1 MKLTLHK
8 MSTSIGTP
16 IEYRL
21 FSESKSVL
29 MNDFLHKQIEINWT
43 GNIFCS
49 KCSKKT
55 KRSFGEGFC
64 YPCFISAPEASPC
77 IIKPELCQA
86 HLGIGRDIE
95 FEEKHHNKP
104 HIVYLAATDK
114 AKVGVTRD
122 TQVPTRWIDQG
133 ANKAIVLAQTP
144 NRYLA
149 GVTEV
154 ALKSFYSDKTNWRS
168 MLKNLQDESIDLVEE
183 KWKCH
188 DLLPQDLQQYFTEND
203 DILELNYPVNKFP
216 EKITSLSLEK
226 QENISGILTGIK
238 GQYLMFDEQYVFNVR
253 RHTSFEIQLTL
264 NG

>member
-1 MKLTLHK
+1 MNLILHK
-8 MSTSIGTP
+8 MNTSIGEP

-21 FSESKSVL
+21 FSDDKPIL
-29 MNDFLHKQIEINWT
+29 INDFLHKKLEINWS
-43 GNIFCS
+43 GNIFCQ
-49 KCSKKT
+49 KCAKKT
-55 KRSFGEGFC
+55 KRSFGQGFC

-95 FEEKHHNKP
+95 FEKKHHNQP
-104 HIVYLAATDK
+104 HIVYMAATDK
-114 AKVGVTRD
+114 VKVGVTRD

-133 ANKAIVLAQTP
+133 ANKAIILAETP

-168 MLKNLQDESIDLVEE
+168 MLKNLQDHNIDLEEE
-183 KWKCH
+183 KWKSH
-188 DLLPQDLQQYFTEND
+188 DLLPSDLQQYFVEND
-203 DILELNYPVNKFP
+203 DVIELNYPVNHYP
-216 EKITSLSLEK
+216 EKITSLNLEK
-226 QENISGILTGIK
+226 QESISGVLTGIK

-253 RHTSFEIQLTL
+253 RHTSFEIEMII

>member
-1 MKLTLHK
+1 MNLILHK
-8 MSTSIGTP
+8 MNTSIGEP

-21 FSESKSVL
+21 FSDDKPIL
-29 MNDFLHKQIEINWT
+29 INDFLHKKLEINWS
-43 GNIFCS
+43 GNIFCQ
-49 KCSKKT
+49 KCAKKT
-55 KRSFGEGFC
+55 KRSFGQGFC

-95 FEEKHHNKP
+95 FEQKHHNQP
-104 HIVYLAATDK
+104 HIVYMAATDK
-114 AKVGVTRD
+114 VKVGVTRD

-133 ANKAIVLAQTP
+133 ANKAIILAETP

-168 MLKNLQDESIDLVEE
+168 MLKNLQDHNIDLEEE

-188 DLLPQDLQQYFTEND
+188 DLLPSDLQQYFVEND
-203 DILELNYPVNKFP
+203 DVIELNYPVNHYP
-216 EKITSLSLEK
+216 EKITSLNLEK
-226 QENISGILTGIK
+226 QESISGVLTGIK

-253 RHTSFEIQLTL
+253 RHTSFEIEMII

>member
-1 MKLTLHK
+1 MNLILHK
-8 MSTSIGTP
+8 MNTSIGEP

-21 FSESKSVL
+21 FSDDKPIL
-29 MNDFLHKQIEINWT
+29 INDFLHKKLEINWS
-43 GNIFCS
+43 GNIFCQ
-49 KCSKKT
+49 KCAKKT
-55 KRSFGEGFC
+55 KRSFGQGFC

-95 FEEKHHNKP
+95 FEQKHHNQP
-104 HIVYLAATDK
+104 HIVYMAATDK
-114 AKVGVTRD
+114 VKVGVTRD

-133 ANKAIVLAQTP
+133 ANKAIILAETP

-149 GVTEV
+149 GLTEV

-168 MLKNLQDESIDLVEE
+168 MLKNLQDHNIDLEDE

-188 DLLPQDLQQYFTEND
+188 DLLPSDLQQYFVEND
-203 DILELNYPVNKFP
+203 DVIELNYPVNHYP
-216 EKITSLSLEK
+216 EKITSLNLEK
-226 QENISGILTGIK
+226 QESISGVLTGIK

-253 RHTSFEIQLTL
+253 RHTSFEIEMII